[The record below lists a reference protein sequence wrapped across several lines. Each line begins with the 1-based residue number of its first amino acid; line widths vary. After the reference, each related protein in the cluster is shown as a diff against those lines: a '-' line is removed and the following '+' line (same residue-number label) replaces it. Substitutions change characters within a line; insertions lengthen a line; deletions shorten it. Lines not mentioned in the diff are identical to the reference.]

1 MLKKELVICLHHRN
15 SLSVSSVLIFSFIS
29 VLIHWRIMYYM
40 CQYVLYRVAQIT
52 VLSFYLQ
59 MSKTKQKGKEDR
71 VTMSSIL
78 SALNTIIG
86 VIVVVY
92 IGHKWS
98 NYLQL
103 LHENQMFFSNIKVCI
118 ISKSSMY
125 KLLKYIA
132 VL

>member
-1 MLKKELVICLHHRN
+1 
-15 SLSVSSVLIFSFIS
+15 
-29 VLIHWRIMYYM
+29 
-40 CQYVLYRVAQIT
+40 
-52 VLSFYLQ
+52 

-86 VIVVVY
+86 AIVVVY

-103 LHENQMFFSNIKVCI
+103 LHENQMYFSAIKVCN
-118 ISKSSMY
+118 ISKS
-125 KLLKYIA
+125 LLFNPIIFISIFTQYTSIYSYS
-132 VL
+132 LITGS

>member
-1 MLKKELVICLHHRN
+1 M
-15 SLSVSSVLIFSFIS
+15 
-29 VLIHWRIMYYM
+29 
-40 CQYVLYRVAQIT
+40 
-52 VLSFYLQ
+52 SFYLQ

-103 LHENQMFFSNIKVCI
+103 LHENQMYFSAIKVCD
-118 ISKSSMY
+118 ISKSSFVSVLIGHPKISNLFIY
-125 KLLKYIA
+125 EYPRFFRKWSGRYLFERNLDFIILISSIWLTQKVFLLENMSLQEIT
-132 VL
+132 

>member
-1 MLKKELVICLHHRN
+1 
-15 SLSVSSVLIFSFIS
+15 
-29 VLIHWRIMYYM
+29 MYYM

-103 LHENQMFFSNIKVCI
+103 LHENQMYFSAIKVCD
-118 ISKSSMY
+118 ISKSSFVS
-125 KLLKYIA
+125 
-132 VL
+132 VLVESNL